1 MKYLKSYKLF
11 EEKTYEF
18 GCVMVDVPVK
28 NWNEITQ
35 FIDSDDVYTVSGNDT
50 YGIQD
55 RPHLTL
61 LYGTHKEVES
71 KQVESLLKGTKPFSI
86 DIDGVDIFENEDYDV
101 VKFNIKK
108 SDILQSMFD
117 KLSSLPNSNK
127 FKDYKPHI
135 TIAYVKK
142 GTGKK
147 YIKPDYK
154 WKVDN
159 IDEITYSMVDGNE
172 YKFSLNSLNE
182 SFEYISK
189 DGQVLKYDS
198 EWKMANS
205 ELRYM
210 IESDLNEILLE
221 ISDLGYSHHISGFL
235 KGHQPHVWVCSKKD
249 GKRGPINFDEIEDTL
264 LRVEDYLKINGFET
278 KREVLNEGRRLEQ
291 LYIYF
296 DLRKEEPI
304 KENKMWY
311 KTIPQILNWLEEKSK
326 INWILIDT
334 ETTGLGG
341 PKKEQLTQVSGMV
354 IDYDFNSNTFK
365 EVSTFDEKIKLTD
378 ETKSKYNNPGDKTK
392 WVLGF
397 NHYGSGSYK
406 YKLESE
412 VLDNFFNWIEN
423 YTPSLLVAQNA
434 QFDMEMLSM
443 RSNFKIKDEV
453 FDTKMLIQLY
463 FLPLIQKLS
472 ETDSKYKEMVNFI
485 GTSPRDAG
493 LISSSMSKIGPALG
507 VNMSGYHDALTDIKI
522 MMGMFMNI
530 VDILKNN
537 KNVDISKY
545 QIERIK
551 VLR

>member
-71 KQVESLLKGTKPFSI
+71 KQVESLLKGIKPFSI
-86 DIDGVDIFENEDYDV
+86 EIDGVDIFENEDYDV

-182 SFEYISK
+182 SFEYTSK
-189 DGQVLKYDS
+189 DGQFLKYDS
-198 EWKMANS
+198 EWK
-205 ELRYM
+205 
-210 IESDLNEILLE
+210 
-221 ISDLGYSHHISGFL
+221 
-235 KGHQPHVWVCSKKD
+235 
-249 GKRGPINFDEIEDTL
+249 IN
-264 LRVEDYLKINGFET
+264 
-278 KREVLNEGRRLEQ
+278 
-291 LYIYF
+291 
-296 DLRKEEPI
+296 
-304 KENKMWY
+304 ENKMWY

-326 INWILIDT
+326 LPFICVDV

-354 IDYDFNSNTFK
+354 IYYDFNSNTFK
-365 EVSTFDEKIKLTD
+365 EVSTFDEKIKLTP
-378 ETKSKYNNPGDKTK
+378 EIKTRFK
-392 WVLGF
+392 QPDGGNRKVLSF
-397 NHYGSGSYK
+397 NHYGSGNYK

-423 YTPSLLVAQNA
+423 YSPSLLVAQNA

-463 FLPLIQKLS
+463 FLPLIQKLA

-530 VDILKNN
+530 VDILKDN